1 VTGVGRDATSGTFVH
16 DSGMRDE
23 SNAPNLP
30 DTTSD
35 AASTVAVNSP
45 ARSLSVIVEPEGILV
60 SGDRDSVDAYLA
72 RIRGVAGDGLSVI
85 GVSRKSLADIGAI
98 ATSVG
103 AIAAQAGDFVK
114 ISPASKTL
122 LATHRIL
129 PGNDGYNLATV
140 ADAAGKFRG
149 QIQWQSIALAP
160 NQALA
165 MQMAVATVAL
175 RTAIASVE
183 AAVARVQGTVD
194 KILVIASASRTG
206 DVIGHHA
213 VLARTV
219 ATLDSTG
226 ALPTA
231 DWNSIAGLGPEL
243 EVGVERLR
251 NHIKRTLE
259 GFDTSKP
266 VQARASYLQSAV
278 QDDRLGESLQLLV
291 IAEDSLYLWQQ
302 LRIARIEETEP
313 RHLAAVLADARA
325 LLAEHLERDSALL
338 LHARAELATYA
349 AIRPLEIVRML
360 SKSKMKRDMRNLRR
374 DLDDFANARRSQVMG
389 WQEYED
395 PSVAEA
401 LAVVGNRAMAIGE
414 AVTGTAKGI
423 AGGALDVGAAGIGS
437 LGDQLQRVAD
447 TRRNHP
453 AKAATTPP
461 QSSLDGTE
469 PDESGRHRSQR

>member
-1 VTGVGRDATSGTFVH
+1 MQDVTIGAVVH

-23 SNAPNLP
+23 SNTSNLP

-35 AASTVAVNSP
+35 PSSMLGVNRPASG
-45 ARSLSVIVEPEGILV
+45 LSVVVEPEGILV
-60 SGDRDSVDAYLA
+60 SGDRDRVDAYLD
-72 RIRGVAGDGLSVI
+72 RIRSVAGDALSVI
-85 GVSRKSLADIGAI
+85 GVSGKSLADVSAI

-103 AIAAQAGDFVK
+103 GVAAQTGDFVK

-140 ADAAGKFRG
+140 ADTSGKFRG
-149 QIQWQSIALAP
+149 QIQWQKVPLAP

-165 MQMAVATVAL
+165 MQTAVATVAL

-183 AAVARVQGTVD
+183 AAVARVQDTVD
-194 KILVIASASRTG
+194 QILAIASASRTG

-219 ATLDSTG
+219 ATLDSAG

-231 DWNSIAGLGPEL
+231 DWNSIAGLGPDL

-266 VQARASYLQSAV
+266 VQVRASYLQSAV
-278 QDDRLGESLQLLV
+278 QNNRLGESLQLLV

-302 LRIARIEETEP
+302 LRIERIRETEP
-313 RHLAAVLADARA
+313 QHLAAVLADARS
-325 LLAEHLERDSALL
+325 LLAEHLDRDSALL

-360 SKSKMKRDMRNLRR
+360 SKSKVKRDMKNLRR
-374 DLDDFANARRSQVMG
+374 DLDDFATARSSQVMG

-401 LAVVGNRAMAIGE
+401 LAVVGNRAMALGA
-414 AVTGTAKGI
+414 AVSGTTRGI
-423 AGGALDVGAAGIGS
+423 AGGALDVGAEGIGRV
-437 LGDQLQRVAD
+437 GEQLQKVVA
-447 TRRNHP
+447 TRRDH
-453 AKAATTPP
+453 AVVEDATPT
-461 QSSLDGTE
+461 QSALDGANPNE
-469 PDESGRHRSQR
+469 PGRHRSQR

>member
-1 VTGVGRDATSGTFVH
+1 
-16 DSGMRDE
+16 MREE
-23 SNAPNLP
+23 SNASNLP

-35 AASTVAVNSP
+35 PASTVDVNSP

-60 SGDRDSVDAYLA
+60 SGDRDSVDAYLD
-72 RIRGVAGDGLSVI
+72 RIRDVAGDSLSVI
-85 GVSRKSLADIGAI
+85 GVSGTSLADIGAI

-149 QIQWQSIALAP
+149 QIQWQSIALGP
-160 NQALA
+160 NPALA
-165 MQMAVATVAL
+165 MQVAVVMIAL

-183 AAVARVQGTVD
+183 AAVARVQDTVD
-194 KILVIASASRTG
+194 QILAIASASRTG
-206 DVIGHHA
+206 DVIGHHT

-231 DWNSIAGLGPEL
+231 DWNSIAGLGPDL

-266 VQARASYLQSAV
+266 VQDRASYLQSAV

-291 IAEDSLYLWQQ
+291 IAEDSLCLWQQ
-302 LRIARIEETEP
+302 LRIARIKETEP
-313 RHLAAVLADARA
+313 KHLAAVLADARA
-325 LLAEHLERDSALL
+325 LLAEHLERDGALL
-338 LHARAELATYA
+338 LHARTELATYA
-349 AIRPLEIVRML
+349 AIRPLEIIRML
-360 SKSKMKRDMRNLRR
+360 STSNLKRDIKSLRK
-374 DLDDFANARRSQVMG
+374 DLDDFATARRSQVMG

-401 LAVVGNRAMAIGE
+401 LAVVGSRAKAIGE
-414 AVTGTAKGI
+414 AVTGTAKEI
-423 AGGALDVGAAGIGS
+423 ADSALDFGAAGIGS

-447 TRRNHP
+447 TRRDHP
-453 AKAATTPP
+453 AKAETAPP
-461 QSSLDGTE
+461 QSALEGAE